1 MPPRLGTNIGEGTV
15 LENIT
20 WFRQSAMRVRADGL
34 VVYIDPWGTSDDD
47 EPADLILLTH
57 AHDDHFHPEEID
69 RLTKDSTKIAA
80 PRDVANELS
89 GAVTAVSPGQSHEL
103 GGARVRTV
111 PAYNIVEHRLDK
123 HPRANGWVGYV
134 LTLGD
139 STYYHSGDTDALP
152 ELEDIVTD
160 VSMVC
165 IGGDP
170 FTMGPSEAGGLV
182 RAMAPRVAVPMHY
195 GFVVGSPGSAQEFRR
210 EADPIQVAELRPTN
224 DFELD

>member
-1 MPPRLGTNIGEGTV
+1 MLQ
-15 LENIT
+15 NIT
-20 WFRQSAMRVRADGL
+20 WFRQAAMRVQANDL
-34 VVYIDPWGTSDDD
+34 VVYIDPWGTSGDD
-47 EPADLILLTH
+47 EPADVILLTH
-57 AHDDHFHPEEID
+57 AHDDHFRPEEID

-103 GGARVRTV
+103 GDARVQTV

-123 HPRANGWVGYV
+123 HPRAKGWVGYL
-134 LTLGD
+134 LTLGG

-152 ELEDIVTD
+152 ELEEIESD
-160 VSMVC
+160 VAMVC

-170 FTMGPSEAGGLV
+170 FTMGPSEAAGLV
-182 RAMAPRVAVPMHY
+182 RAMTPGMAVPMHY
-195 GFVVGSPGSAQEFRR
+195 GFVVGSPGNAQEFRR
-210 EADPIQVAELRPTN
+210 EADPIPVAELRPTN

>member
-1 MPPRLGTNIGEGTV
+1 V
-15 LENIT
+15 LQNIT
-20 WFRQSAMRVRADGL
+20 WFRQAAMRVRADGL
-34 VVYIDPWGTSDDD
+34 VVYIDPWGTSGSD
-47 EPADLILLTH
+47 EPADVILLTH
-57 AHDDHFHPEEID
+57 AHDDHFRPEEID

-103 GGARVRTV
+103 GGARVQTV

-123 HPRANGWVGYV
+123 HPRANGWVGYL
-134 LTLGD
+134 LTLGG

-152 ELEDIVTD
+152 DLEEIVSD
-160 VSMVC
+160 VAMVC

-182 RAMAPRVAVPMHY
+182 RAMGPGVAVPMHY
-195 GFVVGSPGSAQEFRR
+195 GFVVGSPGSAQEFRH
-210 EADPIQVAELRPTN
+210 EADPIRVAELRPTN